1 MARRSKPRR
10 YPLVEWISA
19 AVGLVIIAAML
30 GFLALESVGQRD
42 KTPPLLKAEPTALVA
57 GRDHFLVEVE
67 VSNAARNTA
76 ASVGIEGTLKQGGS
90 DIETS
95 SASVAYVPGESR
107 RRAGLIFTRDPRD
120 YRLVLRV
127 TGYERP

>member
-1 MARRSKPRR
+1 MAQRTKPQR

-30 GFLALESVGQRD
+30 AMLTLEAAGEGNGI
-42 KTPPLLKAEPTALVA
+42 PPLLNAKPTGVVA
-57 GRDHFLVEVE
+57 GDDHYVVEVE
-67 VSNAARNTA
+67 VSNAARRTA
-76 ASVGIEGTLKQGGS
+76 GSVGIEGTLKQGDS

-95 SASVAYVPGESR
+95 SATVAYVPGESR
-107 RRAGLIFTRDPRD
+107 RGAGLIFTRNPRD
-120 YRLVLRV
+120 YRLELRV